1 MNTLYHHFCC
11 GHFDPVDS
19 RDAKPDIRRNILKF
33 LHTSD
38 LHIGK
43 KIFET
48 SLLKEQKAMLD
59 QIFGIAVREAVD
71 ALVIAGDVYDRS
83 MPAVEAVTLLDE
95 FLTRLA
101 EKKIPVIMISGNH
114 DSPERVGFADK
125 ILEKQG
131 IYIAGTYDGTLRK
144 VELTDAFGKVV
155 FVCLPFVK
163 PAVTG
168 GTTCAE
174 AVENILKREAIDF
187 QDGNRYVLVTH
198 YFVTGASGEKP
209 QLSEAETGIDVGG
222 IDNVPANVF
231 EGFHYVAL
239 GHIHKAQQISGGP
252 IYYSGAPMK
261 YAFSEAGSSKY
272 VNLVE
277 LDGNGEVSII
287 RKAVMP
293 LHEMRC
299 IKGEL
304 AELIREDVVNAL
316 EVDRLDYIQA
326 TLTNR
331 EELINPIGTLRS
343 VYPNVL
349 QILLEK
355 NYHVTE
361 ETYESKLTGERKS
374 TEELFAGFY
383 RMLTGRELDERQ
395 WETVRQAARE
405 AEE

>member
-1 MNTLYHHFCC
+1 M
-11 GHFDPVDS
+11 
-19 RDAKPDIRRNILKF
+19 KF

-48 SLLKEQKAMLD
+48 SLLEEQRGMLD
-59 QIFGIAVREAVD
+59 QILCTAVEEAVD
-71 ALVIAGDVYDRS
+71 AVVIAGDVYDRS
-83 MPAVEAVTLLDE
+83 VPATEAVTLLDE

-131 IYIAGTYDGTLRK
+131 IYIGGTYDGVLRK

-163 PAVTG
+163 PAVAG

-174 AVENILKREAIDF
+174 AVEDILKREAIDF

-198 YFVTGASGEKP
+198 YFVTGASGEQP

-239 GHIHKAQQISGGP
+239 GHIHKAQHISGGP

-261 YAFSEAGSSKY
+261 YAFSEAGSVKS
-272 VNLVE
+272 VNIVE
-277 LDGNGEVSII
+277 LDEKGKVTICKKII
-287 RKAVMP
+287 TP
-293 LHEMRC
+293 LREMRC
-299 IKGEL
+299 IKGKLE
-304 AELIREDVVNAL
+304 ELIREDVVNDS
-316 EVDRLDYIQA
+316 EVDFMDFIQA

-331 EELINPIGTLRS
+331 EELVNPIGTLRS

-355 NYHVTE
+355 NYSVSE
-361 ETYESKLTGERKS
+361 ETYESKLRGERKS

-383 RMLTGRELDERQ
+383 EMLTGSALDDRQ
-395 WETVRQAARE
+395 WKAVRQAAS
-405 AEE
+405 EEEEDK

>member
-1 MNTLYHHFCC
+1 M
-11 GHFDPVDS
+11 
-19 RDAKPDIRRNILKF
+19 KF

-48 SLLKEQKAMLD
+48 SLLEEQRGMLD
-59 QIFGIAVREAVD
+59 QILCTAVEEAVD
-71 ALVIAGDVYDRS
+71 AVVIAGDVYDRS
-83 MPAVEAVTLLDE
+83 VPATEAVTLLDE

-131 IYIAGTYDGTLRK
+131 IYIGGTYDGVLRK

-174 AVENILKREAIDF
+174 AVENILKRETIDF

-198 YFVTGASGEKP
+198 YFVTGASGEQP

-239 GHIHKAQQISGGP
+239 GHIHKAQHISGGP

-261 YAFSEAGSSKY
+261 YAFSEAGSVKS
-272 VNLVE
+272 VNIVE
-277 LDGNGEVSII
+277 LDEKGKVTICKKII
-287 RKAVMP
+287 TP
-293 LHEMRC
+293 LREMRC
-299 IKGEL
+299 IKGKLE
-304 AELIREDVVNAL
+304 ELIREDVVNDS
-316 EVDRLDYIQA
+316 EVDFMDFIQA

-331 EELINPIGTLRS
+331 EELVNPIGTLRS

-355 NYHVTE
+355 NYSVSE
-361 ETYESKLTGERKS
+361 ETYESKLRGERKS

-383 RMLTGRELDERQ
+383 EMLTGSALDDRQ
-395 WETVRQAARE
+395 WKAVRQAAS
-405 AEE
+405 EEEEDK

>member
-1 MNTLYHHFCC
+1 M
-11 GHFDPVDS
+11 
-19 RDAKPDIRRNILKF
+19 KF

-48 SLLKEQKAMLD
+48 SLLNEQQHMLA
-59 QIFGIAVREAVD
+59 QIYNMAVNENVD

-83 MPAVEAVTLLDE
+83 VPATEAVSLLDT
-95 FLTRLA
+95 FLSSLA

-114 DSPERVGFADK
+114 DSPERVGFAGK

-131 IYIAGTYDGTLRK
+131 LYIAGTYEGALRR
-144 VELTDAFGKVV
+144 VEMEDAFGKVV

-163 PAVTG
+163 PAVVG
-168 GTTCAE
+168 GSNCAE
-174 AVENILKREAIDF
+174 AAMNILEKEAIDF
-187 QDGNRYVLVTH
+187 TDGKRYVLISH
-198 YFVTGASGEKP
+198 YFVTGDNGEAP
-209 QLSEAETGIDVGG
+209 ELSESETGIDVGG
-222 IDNVPANVF
+222 IDNVPASVF
-231 EGFHYVAL
+231 SGFQYVAL
-239 GHIHKAQQISGGP
+239 GHIHKSQKIGDREV
-252 IYYSGAPMK
+252 YYSGAPMK
-261 YAFSEAGSSKY
+261 YSFSEAGSAKT

-277 LDGNGEVSII
+277 LDQDGNVSVT
-287 RKAVMP
+287 KKSMKP

-304 AELIREDVVNAL
+304 GELIKDEVVNAAG
-316 EVDRLDYIQA
+316 VDCEDYIQA

-355 NYHVTE
+355 NYEVSE

-383 RMLTGRELDERQ
+383 EMLTGSSLDDKQKEM
-395 WETVRQAARE
+395 VRQVAME
-405 AEE
+405 AEGES

>member
-1 MNTLYHHFCC
+1 M
-11 GHFDPVDS
+11 
-19 RDAKPDIRRNILKF
+19 KF

-48 SLLKEQKAMLD
+48 SLLEEQRGMLD
-59 QIFGIAVREAVD
+59 QILCTAVEEAVD
-71 ALVIAGDVYDRS
+71 AVVIAGDVYDRS
-83 MPAVEAVTLLDE
+83 VPATEAVTLLDE

-131 IYIAGTYDGTLRK
+131 IYIGGTYDGVLRK

-163 PAVTG
+163 PAVAG

-198 YFVTGASGEKP
+198 YFVTGASGEQP

-239 GHIHKAQQISGGP
+239 GHIHKAQHISGGP

-261 YAFSEAGSSKY
+261 YAFSEAGSVKF
-272 VNLVE
+272 VNIVE
-277 LDGNGEVSII
+277 LDEKGKVTICKKVI
-287 RKAVMP
+287 TP
-293 LHEMRC
+293 LREMRC
-299 IKGEL
+299 IKGKLE
-304 AELIREDVVNAL
+304 ELIREDVVNDS
-316 EVDRLDYIQA
+316 EVDFMDFIQA

-331 EELINPIGTLRS
+331 EELVNPIGTLRS

-355 NYHVTE
+355 NYSVSE
-361 ETYESKLTGERKS
+361 ETYESKLRGERKS

-383 RMLTGRELDERQ
+383 EMLTGSALDDRQ
-395 WETVRQAARE
+395 WKAVRQAAS
-405 AEE
+405 EEEEDK

>member
-1 MNTLYHHFCC
+1 M
-11 GHFDPVDS
+11 
-19 RDAKPDIRRNILKF
+19 KF

-48 SLLKEQKAMLD
+48 SLLREQEAMLD
-59 QIFGIAVREAVD
+59 QIFSIAVEEAVD

-83 MPAVEAVTLLDE
+83 VPATEAVTLLDE
-95 FLTRLA
+95 FLTRFA

-131 IYIAGTYDGTLRK
+131 IYIAGTYDGTLRR
-144 VELTDAFGKVV
+144 VELTDAYGKVV

-163 PAVTG
+163 PAVVDAA
-168 GTTCAE
+168 TCAE
-174 AVENILKREAIDF
+174 AVENILKKEAIDF
-187 QDGNRYVLVTH
+187 CDGNRYVLVTH
-198 YFVTGASGEKP
+198 YFVTGASGEQP
-209 QLSEAETGIDVGG
+209 QLSESETGIDVGG
-222 IDNVPANVF
+222 IDNVPADVLA
-231 EGFHYVAL
+231 GFHYVAL

-272 VNLVE
+272 VNIVE
-277 LDGNGEVSII
+277 IDEEGEAYII
-287 RKAVMP
+287 RKPLKP

-304 AELIREDVVNAL
+304 AELIREDVVNDW
-316 EVDRLDYIQA
+316 EVDSQDYIQA

-331 EELINPIGTLRS
+331 EELVNPIGTLRS

-349 QILLEK
+349 QILIEK
-355 NYHVTE
+355 NYSVAD

-383 RMLTGRELDERQ
+383 QMLTGSELDERQ
-395 WETVRQAARE
+395 WETIRQAAQE